1 MVEFR
6 CGDSCDTVQVEGAM
20 RRRSFLGMLS
30 ATLAAAQ
37 QTRDGSESS
46 AANRPR
52 VAGTLSLRARKR
64 EQAPGSTKAR
74 VFERA
79 LRWEAAQ
86 TAIIVCDMWD
96 THTCSLSAQRV
107 GVMAPRMNQVLSA
120 ARSLG
125 VTIVHAP
132 SDTMKFYEGTPWRQR
147 MQRAPRAASSTPIL
161 ARCPRDSAESRSF
174 PIDDTDG
181 GCDDP
186 VVKKWTGP
194 YPWTRQHPAI
204 DIVGFDGVSDD
215 GQEIYNFLK
224 QEGIVNIALMGVHTN
239 ICILNRGFGL
249 RQLTRV
255 GFQAVLVR
263 DLTDSMYDP
272 RKRPFVSHTRGT
284 ELVIEHIETNWCPSI
299 LSEDLTRVVP
309 GSDNPASLSQGAR
322 PRI

>member
-1 MVEFR
+1 
-6 CGDSCDTVQVEGAM
+6 M
-20 RRRSFLGMLS
+20 RRRSFLGALS
-30 ATLAAAQ
+30 AALATAQ
-37 QTRDGSESS
+37 QRPETTGPSTE
-46 AANRPR
+46 ANRPR
-52 VAGTLSLRARKR
+52 VAGTLALRARRR
-64 EQAPGSTKAR
+64 EQGSGNAR
-74 VFERA
+74 NRVSERV
-79 LRWEAAQ
+79 LRWEVAQ

-96 THTCSLSAQRV
+96 THTCGLSAQRV
-107 GVMAPRMNQVLSA
+107 GVMAPRMNQVISA

-125 VTIVHAP
+125 VMIVHAP
-132 SDTMKFYEGTPWRQR
+132 SDTMKFYAGTPWRQR
-147 MQRAPRAASSTPIL
+147 MLHAPHASSPAPIL
-161 ARCPRDSAESRSF
+161 ARCPREGVELRSF

-186 VVKKWTGP
+186 VLRKWTGP

-215 GQEIYNFLK
+215 AQEIYNFCR

-249 RQLTRV
+249 RQLTRL

-284 ELVIEHIETNWCPSI
+284 ELVIEHIEANWCPSI
-299 LSEDLTRVVP
+299 TSEDLTRVIP
-309 GSDNPASLSQGAR
+309 GTDNPASLTLTAR